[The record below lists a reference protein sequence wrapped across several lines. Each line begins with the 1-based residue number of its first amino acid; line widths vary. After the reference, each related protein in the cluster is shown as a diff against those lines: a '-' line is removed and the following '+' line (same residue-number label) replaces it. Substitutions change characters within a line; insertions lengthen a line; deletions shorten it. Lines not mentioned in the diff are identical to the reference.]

1 MLDTFLDTYYENH
14 NYTEDDAEEYV
25 SHPLNTFSLIKRTAM
40 DWPQV
45 QKRLFGDKTKENLEK
60 MLESLDEHI
69 VTEKELAGAAG
80 GLFLLAFTYNF
91 NLTEMAAGRI
101 RIPEA
106 QTIERDIPRYSYLNI
121 TNSFTFLSH

>member
-45 QKRLFGDKTKENLEK
+45 QKRLFGDKPKENLEK

-106 QTIERDIPRYSYLNI
+106 QAIERDIPRY
-121 TNSFTFLSH
+121 T